1 MNNMKKHHI
10 IALSLLFICSSLF
23 AQGEFRLSEQLF
35 SRIKQNP
42 SAIGNDKNIQIFNVN
57 RMQWVGMGFDQA
69 QKSTLINVHSY
80 FESIQS
86 GVGVSFSYDELGI
99 ANNTLNAKLAYAY
112 NLDLSDNSLLS
123 LGLSA
128 GVMNKSFNPSR
139 HIWLHPTDPTIP
151 LDVISLT
158 DLDIDFGMELSTKYL
173 LVGASANHLTNV
185 GKEVSSLM
193 APTTINA
200 YARGLFAATNSI
212 MIAPAVLYTNIGALN
227 QTNFD
232 VYQNNIVE
240 INATAF
246 YNNQYWFGL
255 GYRLNNAL
263 AFSAGLEWNK
273 AFRIGYAYELS
284 MGNVSQLTSSTHE
297 LMLSVVLPSKK

>member
-1 MNNMKKHHI
+1 MNNMKKYYI
-10 IALSLLFICSSLF
+10 IALSLLFFYSSLF

-42 SAIGNDKNIQIFNVN
+42 SAIGNDKNLQVFNVN
-57 RMQWVGMGFDQA
+57 RMQWVGMGFDEA

-86 GVGVSFSYDELGI
+86 GVGLSFSYDELGI

-112 NLDLSDNSLLS
+112 NIDLTENSLLS
-123 LGLSA
+123 LGLGA
-128 GVMNKSFNPSR
+128 GVINKTFNPSR
-139 HIWLHPTDPTIP
+139 HIWLHPTDATIP
-151 LDVISLT
+151 ADVLSLT
-158 DLDIDFGMELSTKYL
+158 DLDIDFGMELSTRYL

-193 APTTINA
+193 APTTMNA

-227 QTNFD
+227 QANFD
-232 VYQNNIVE
+232 VYQHNIVE
-240 INATAF
+240 VNATAF

-255 GYRLNNAL
+255 GYRWNNAL
-263 AFSAGLEWNK
+263 AFSAGLEWKK
-273 AFRIGYAYELS
+273 AFRLGYSYELS
-284 MGNVSQLTSSTHE
+284 VGDASQLTSSTHE
-297 LMLSVVLPSKK
+297 LMLSVVIPSKK